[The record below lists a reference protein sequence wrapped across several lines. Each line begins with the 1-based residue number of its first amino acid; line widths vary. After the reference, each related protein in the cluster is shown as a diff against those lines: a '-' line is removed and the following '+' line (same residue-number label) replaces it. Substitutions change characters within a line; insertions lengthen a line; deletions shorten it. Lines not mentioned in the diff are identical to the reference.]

1 MSGSLTRTLVWIGG
15 SALVTATLINVGAVI
30 GRRVG
35 LPLHGAIE
43 LVQVCVLVAG
53 TIALVRATALDA
65 HARIHLVLDRLSPPR
80 RTWVERGCSL
90 AGVFFFAALLAGSL
104 WIQADLWTAHEAG
117 EVIGVPWRM
126 LRLVA
131 NLGLAAI
138 TVLFALQA
146 LRRRR

>member
-1 MSGSLTRTLVWIGG
+1 MSGSLTRPLIWIGG
-15 SALVTATLINVGAVI
+15 SALVTATLINVGTVI
-30 GRRVG
+30 GRRIG
-35 LPLHGAIE
+35 LPLHGSIE

-65 HARIHLVLDRLSPPR
+65 HARIHLLLDRLSPSHR
-80 RTWVERGCSL
+80 AWVERGCAL
-90 AGVFFFAALLAGSL
+90 AGVLFFAVLLAGSL
-104 WIQADLWTAHEAG
+104 RIQADLWTAHEAG

-138 TVLFALQA
+138 TVLFARQA
-146 LRRRR
+146 LRGRR